1 MNKQVNE
8 AILKIATKNKSV
20 ADLLINYNPENK
32 SVIEEAKWRES
43 EYWMSDK
50 EIMQYYGEIWGNV
63 KHMKSYIKELREK
76 YKKEVNDE

>member
-32 SVIEEAKWRES
+32 SVIEEAK
-43 EYWMSDK
+43 
-50 EIMQYYGEIWGNV
+50 
-63 KHMKSYIKELREK
+63 KEL
-76 YKKEVNDE
+76 KKNTGPL